1 MARLSGRC
9 PGSLL
14 GPQGLGCSAPI
25 SLLGTLLAPFGHFCF
40 HLRLKAFE
48 ELCSELS
55 PSNTVSSTLAF
66 KTVPFMLFHLK
77 QKGSKVT
84 PVPRLMGNILPSDV
98 PDQGLRSISE
108 VKQNINSEF
117 VQRDLN
123 PQETK
128 RSVTSLSGQL
138 LAQTTV

>member
-1 MARLSGRC
+1 MAEWALPWVSAGS
-9 PGSLL
+9 PGTGGPSLC
-14 GPQGLGCSAPI
+14 CSAPT
-25 SLLGTLLAPFGHFCF
+25 SLPGTLLAPFGHFCF
-40 HLRLKAFE
+40 HLHLKAFE

-66 KTVPFMLFHLK
+66 KTTPFMLFHLK

-84 PVPRLMGNILPSDV
+84 PVPRLMGNILPSNV

-138 LAQTTV
+138 LA